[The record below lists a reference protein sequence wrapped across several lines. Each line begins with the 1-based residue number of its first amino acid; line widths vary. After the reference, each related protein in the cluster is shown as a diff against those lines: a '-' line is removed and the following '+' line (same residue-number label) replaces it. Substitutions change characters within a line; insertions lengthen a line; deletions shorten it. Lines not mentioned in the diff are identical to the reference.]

1 MYYLLNDKS
10 SKHIVLQYTYPILHT
25 GASWYVDFYAFDP
38 AMGKMRRKKCLINQI
53 KGAKLRREYAL
64 DLMTSLLNK
73 LRSGW
78 NPWVDDET
86 KRTYALFEDVS
97 AKYEKTL
104 EKTLRKNTR
113 DSYLSRINVLRAYL
127 KQQPTPIKYAYQFN
141 SALVVDF
148 FCFP

>member
-1 MYYLLNDKS
+1 
-10 SKHIVLQYTYPILHT
+10 
-25 GASWYVDFYAFDP
+25 
-38 AMGKMRRKKCLINQI
+38 
-53 KGAKLRREYAL
+53 
-64 DLMTSLLNK
+64 MTSLLNK

-78 NPWVDDET
+78 NPWLDNET

-141 SALVVDF
+141 TALVVDF
-148 FCFP
+148 FVFHKNIPIHESKIILAHSKNIPATELSPGNSW